1 MSKKH
6 TFLMLGAVLVTFTAY
21 TLLWYFMMGI
31 TAQAPSRRTIHCFP
45 GDTVVI
51 YVGKTVTTQVVTEKV
66 GVK

>member
-6 TFLMLGAVLVTFTAY
+6 TALTLGAVVCVFTAY
-21 TLLWYFMMGI
+21 TLLWYFLVGI
-31 TAQAPSRRTIHCFP
+31 TAQAPSRKTLRCMP

-51 YVGKTVTTQVVTEKV
+51 YVGKTITTQVVTEKV